1 MISVEVDEDAA
12 IEIARQVLFDTLKQD
27 YFFRVEGDIL
37 SLTKS
42 YEAVLRDITWE
53 GDERLKIFDTIY
65 DKIVDKD
72 V

>member
-1 MISVEVDEDAA
+1 MISIEVDEDAA

-27 YFFRVEGDIL
+27 DFLSF
-37 SLTKS
+37 SLTRS
-42 YEAVLRDITWE
+42 YEKVLRDITWQ
-53 GDERLKIFDTIY
+53 GDDRLKIFDTIY